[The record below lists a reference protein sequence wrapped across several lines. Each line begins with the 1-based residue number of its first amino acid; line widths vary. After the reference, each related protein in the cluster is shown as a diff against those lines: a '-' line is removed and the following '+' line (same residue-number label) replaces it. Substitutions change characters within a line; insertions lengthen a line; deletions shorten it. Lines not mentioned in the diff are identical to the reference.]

1 MKDFKHDTKQ
11 TNYRSWKSGKHWIYA
26 SVVLAAVVGGVAL
39 EATGVT
45 PKVLSYIQK
54 SFGSEVVEAI
64 ANTPGILARG
74 EVLQPDFYASV
85 ADFTVPATVGTD
97 FANNAQIEVK
107 GSIKPKFVGST
118 FQIPSDKES
127 NAIAAFNQP
136 LDPAKDFSISG
147 EVTVPDARIAAA
159 GLYVSDVPSNEVIN
173 KLGTKSL
180 NEAGS
185 SGALKVESSAYNGH
199 YMIFSGFH
207 NVVGY
212 AATLASGKD
221 YSRVSKNGIA
231 GIAPSNYADCDFVL
245 LNTTEKNRTNVKI
258 QVNVE
263 YSAASGILKVT
274 YKHNSGTG
282 DIGIGQY
289 YQQWLKDKNSKFA
302 TVEYKIDKS
311 APVYLGIVG
320 NGNDSGSGASK
331 KTSSITVNSV
341 TGTYL
346 TAERA
351 VHFRD
356 DAGNQLAA
364 SSKVVMP
371 RGGRLGIGNK
381 DTTTPYYY
389 DKPDMPQGYTYQAS
403 QNPSVGGDKEVV
415 VTYQRDVQTGF
426 VDRTNKLTGQKMDP
440 NENVAIKSVTKQNL
454 SVNVPGV
461 SGYYYLNEITGDAKN
476 PTYAGDGSTVDFDMT
491 MDDTANGTNTTD
503 SQEQV
508 VGTYMMPSVQERIL
522 NITKPDGTTSTE
534 KQVSTTDTD
543 FAAIEGEYA
552 IPGYRVIVDGV
563 PVTDAQAL
571 QGIPAE
577 ATDRTNNLKAATDS
591 APQVHTITYQAE
603 PQKAKIVYQDL
614 TTGKEL
620 HTDEVDGL
628 TNDAINNYETA
639 SKIADYQAK
648 GFVLKSNTFKDG
660 SEHFD
665 ADTTTDQSY
674 VVGLVHD
681 SKNNLESKDITH
693 KVAYTIKNGFVT
705 APQDYETKSNITYNH
720 FIDKHTGDVI
730 TADFDKYALDGD
742 INQNPKVHK
751 YESSHSDAKVAH
763 DGKVEFKSPEVP
775 NIKGYTA
782 NLTENTTI
790 HYSKAKDGEVLESSV
805 EYAIDETINITLPT
819 DTFFYNTRT
828 DAMIKASSYT
838 ITNDSGLPVKI
849 SIDGFAAELSNST
862 LPSDF
867 ALNLN
872 VSGNKVTTPSAKLI
886 ENGLIKVSNSELIT
900 LANCLDQYTGT
911 DAAITSGSPVNNVA
925 EFTYGGAAKASK
937 TLKLGYTL
945 SLKFEDVKF

>member
-552 IPGYRVIVDGV
+552 IPGYRVIIDGV

-577 ATDRTNNLKAATDS
+577 ATD
-591 APQVHTITYQAE
+591 
-603 PQKAKIVYQDL
+603 
-614 TTGKEL
+614 
-620 HTDEVDGL
+620 
-628 TNDAINNYETA
+628 
-639 SKIADYQAK
+639 
-648 GFVLKSNTFKDG
+648 
-660 SEHFD
+660 
-665 ADTTTDQSY
+665 
-674 VVGLVHD
+674 
-681 SKNNLESKDITH
+681 
-693 KVAYTIKNGFVT
+693 
-705 APQDYETKSNITYNH
+705 
-720 FIDKHTGDVI
+720 
-730 TADFDKYALDGD
+730 
-742 INQNPKVHK
+742 
-751 YESSHSDAKVAH
+751 
-763 DGKVEFKSPEVP
+763 
-775 NIKGYTA
+775 
-782 NLTENTTI
+782 
-790 HYSKAKDGEVLESSV
+790 
-805 EYAIDETINITLPT
+805 
-819 DTFFYNTRT
+819 
-828 DAMIKASSYT
+828 
-838 ITNDSGLPVKI
+838 
-849 SIDGFAAELSNST
+849 
-862 LPSDF
+862 
-867 ALNLN
+867 
-872 VSGNKVTTPSAKLI
+872 
-886 ENGLIKVSNSELIT
+886 
-900 LANCLDQYTGT
+900 
-911 DAAITSGSPVNNVA
+911 
-925 EFTYGGAAKASK
+925 
-937 TLKLGYTL
+937 
-945 SLKFEDVKF
+945 